1 MIFKSSVALLE
12 MKHFD
17 SLLYMHMR
25 GVIQYYIFQV
35 VKNTANQ
42 NARNLFYIACVYHV
56 IFHEK
61 VFVVRVA
68 TILHHWK
75 TEKIVTGETFQ
86 STKIVRCDFV
96 DHLLNLILGRLEA
109 EV

>member
-42 NARNLFYIACVYHV
+42 NARNLFYIA
-56 IFHEK
+56 
-61 VFVVRVA
+61 FV
-68 TILHHWK
+68 
-75 TEKIVTGETFQ
+75 
-86 STKIVRCDFV
+86 
-96 DHLLNLILGRLEA
+96 
-109 EV
+109 

>member
-12 MKHFD
+12 NMKHFD

-42 NARNLFYIACVYHV
+42 NARNLFYIA
-56 IFHEK
+56 
-61 VFVVRVA
+61 FV
-68 TILHHWK
+68 
-75 TEKIVTGETFQ
+75 
-86 STKIVRCDFV
+86 
-96 DHLLNLILGRLEA
+96 
-109 EV
+109 